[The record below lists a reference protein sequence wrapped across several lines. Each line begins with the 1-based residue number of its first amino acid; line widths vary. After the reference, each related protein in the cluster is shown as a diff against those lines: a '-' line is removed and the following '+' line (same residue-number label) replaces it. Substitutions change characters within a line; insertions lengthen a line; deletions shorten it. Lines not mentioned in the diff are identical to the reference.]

1 MAPPACWAA
10 RIGLGRADGDH
21 QDPPVAGLLYRRT
34 AHPASSPA
42 LALGNPVQSYPGP
55 IARPATPALTAASAT
70 GPPTSPSPTNQ
81 PNVSQHLAPDRP
93 ASVSCYALSLG
104 ERLDTTTA
112 DRPLT
117 PTVQNLPGQSLL
129 HVPCPPFRRRRH
141 PVWWIRAKVRDYTRD
156 PRHDPRRVI
165 IDKPVPLGTAR
176 RSKPVA
182 GIACPA

>member
-34 AHPASSPA
+34 AHPLGTPPHPASSPA
-42 LALGNPVQSYPGP
+42 MALGNPVQSYPGP
-55 IARPATPALTAASAT
+55 IARPATPVLTAASAT

-129 HVPCPPFRRRRH
+129 HVPCPPFHRRRH
-141 PVWWIRAKVRDYTRD
+141 SVRWIRAKVRDYTRD
-156 PRHDPRRVI
+156 PRHNPRRVI
-165 IDKPVPLGTAR
+165 IDKPVPLVRCSAPNR
-176 RSKPVA
+176 
-182 GIACPA
+182 